1 MDTSKK
7 YSHCLSAFDEI
18 FVTLHLRCA
27 LSRANRRHTE
37 DERQTL
43 RYLILKI
50 WKIFIYTHNYPD
62 YQHYLQNAVY

>member
-7 YSHCLSAFDEI
+7 YSHCLRAFDEI

-27 LSRANRRHTE
+27 LSRANHRHTE

-43 RYLILKI
+43 RCLILKI
-50 WKIFIYTHNYPD
+50 WTNFQNYAD
-62 YQHYLQNAVY
+62 DKQ